1 MHLEYDERDE
11 NRIRRGGVL
20 WQTWKSIWDFWIK
33 HSLGQGKSFVQEQG
47 GFRLQKIQAAATARV
62 FAGSGLVLLN
72 EMAVTL
78 CYNCF
83 LLIESIICIIKSSVN
98 NNWVCFLFRLQWCLH
113 FMQHFWTFRLT
124 LQWCVPNHSSHR
136 AAPERRLALH
146 VKMKNMLKT
155 WILREAPKG
164 QAFKTTHEH
173 KHICYS
179 VASKSVFILKKKK

>member
-11 NRIRRGGVL
+11 NRIIRGGVL
-20 WQTWKSIWDFWIK
+20 WQTLKSIWDFWIK

-72 EMAVTL
+72 EMAVTF

-113 FMQHFWTFRLT
+113 FMQHFWTFQLT

-136 AAPERRLALH
+136 AAPERRACLACRNEEH
-146 VKMKNMLKT
+146 AENMDTSGSTKRAGFQNNPWT
-155 WILREAPKG
+155 
-164 QAFKTTHEH
+164 QAHLLFCSFQ
-173 KHICYS
+173 ISVYS
-179 VASKSVFILKKKK
+179 